1 MSTDMEDL
9 EALFEQTAAEAAR
22 AAAVAAAPPKPA
34 RAVRAKAVRPARA
47 PKAPATESGADNV
60 DVFVRVGALTR
71 TLHDALRELGYDRH
85 IAEAVGTLPD
95 AQARLSYIADLTG
108 NAAEKVLTL
117 VDQGIAEEHS
127 MAERARRIADQ
138 LGSCGVPS
146 LREEAHQFARSV
158 EQHSQTTLARYTD
171 IMMAQD
177 FHDLTGQTVKKVAEV
192 AQRLEQQP
200 VALLLDMTPQ
210 APGAAKPGTLEGP
223 QIDKTR
229 SDVVHGQSEVDD
241 LLDSMGF

>member
-1 MSTDMEDL
+1 MEDL

-22 AAAVAAAPPKPA
+22 AAQVAAAPKPVRTA
-34 RAVRAKAVRPARA
+34 RSKTVRPARA
-47 PKAPATESGADNV
+47 AKAPARTAKGEGAGL
-60 DVFVRVGALTR
+60 DVFVRVGELTR

-85 IAEAVGTLPD
+85 IADAVGTLPD

-117 VDQGIAEEHS
+117 VDQGIAEEHA
-127 MAERARRIADQ
+127 MVERARRIADQ

-158 EQHSQTTLARYTD
+158 EQHSQVTLARYTD

-192 AQRLEQQP
+192 AQRLEQQL
-200 VALLLDMTPQ
+200 VTLLLDMTPNT
-210 APGAAKPGTLEGP
+210 AAASVPGTLEGP
-223 QIDKTR
+223 VIDKTR
-229 SDVVHGQSEVDD
+229 SDVVHGQGEVDD
-241 LLDSMGF
+241 LLDSLGF